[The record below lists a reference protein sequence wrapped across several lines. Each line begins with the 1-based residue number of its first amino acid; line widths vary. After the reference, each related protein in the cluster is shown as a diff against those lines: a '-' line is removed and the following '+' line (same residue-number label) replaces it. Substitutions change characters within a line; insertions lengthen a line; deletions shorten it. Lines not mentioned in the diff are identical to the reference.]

1 MRANCTTAQAHP
13 NIALLKYWG
22 KQDAAGNIPAAPS
35 LSITLDGLRTLT
47 SVSEAREDAVRLNG
61 APVQDRKIL
70 RALKDWRRDCRIPPL
85 AIDTRNNFPTA
96 AGLASSASG
105 FAALATAVDAH
116 CGLGLTAGERSA
128 LARRASASAARSI
141 HGGFVALGPPD
152 WQAAPLL
159 AARHWPL
166 KVVIAIVCK
175 APKAIS
181 STEGM
186 QISRRTSPYFD
197 AWKSSA
203 ERDCPAMREALRQK
217 DFQRL
222 AALAEGSCLRM
233 HAVMLSSEPA
243 LIYWNAAT
251 LGCLHAIRSL
261 REGGCQAFFTVD
273 AGPQVKA
280 VCEPEDAPR
289 VQRALADVPGVA
301 QTRIVGLGD
310 GAKVIEGP
318 PAAEPPAGPRRRQG
332 RTS

>member
-47 SVSEAREDAVRLNG
+47 SVSEAREDAIRLNG
-61 APVQDRKIL
+61 ALVQDRKIL

-159 AARHWPL
+159 GRASMAAQGRDRHRLQGAQGDFLHRRHADLAAHIALFRCLEIQRRTRLPRHARSAAAKGFPAPRRLGGRQLPAHACGHAEQRTRAHLLERRDARLPARHPLPARRRLPSLLHRGCRPPSQSRLRTGGCAAGCSGPWP
-166 KVVIAIVCK
+166 
-175 APKAIS
+175 
-181 STEGM
+181 M
-186 QISRRTSPYFD
+186 
-197 AWKSSA
+197 
-203 ERDCPAMREALRQK
+203 CPASRKR
-217 DFQRL
+217 
-222 AALAEGSCLRM
+222 G
-233 HAVMLSSEPA
+233 LS
-243 LIYWNAAT
+243 
-251 LGCLHAIRSL
+251 G
-261 REGGCQAFFTVD
+261 
-273 AGPQVKA
+273 
-280 VCEPEDAPR
+280 
-289 VQRALADVPGVA
+289 
-301 QTRIVGLGD
+301 
-310 GAKVIEGP
+310 
-318 PAAEPPAGPRRRQG
+318 
-332 RTS
+332 